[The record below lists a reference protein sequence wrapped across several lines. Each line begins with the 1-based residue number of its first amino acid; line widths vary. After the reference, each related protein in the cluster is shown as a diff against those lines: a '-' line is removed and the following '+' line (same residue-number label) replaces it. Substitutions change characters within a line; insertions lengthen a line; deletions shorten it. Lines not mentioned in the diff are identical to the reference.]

1 MAKKSQKSGAPTVSP
16 VKVSSVKETAGPSSE
31 AHESPISNPRLAAF
45 LAWVFPGA
53 GHFYLGD
60 RRRGLLLGGL
70 IFLCLILGCSLD
82 GLLMWQTSGSPLLI
96 LGTLGSAGAG
106 LPFLALRFLL
116 GYQGDPAAAGYEY
129 GASFLLTAGLLNW
142 LLVLDTWDRAWG
154 RKSSLVD
161 GPLVDERREEAV

>member
-1 MAKKSQKSGAPTVSP
+1 LAKKSQKTGAPAGSAA
-16 VKVSSVKETAGPSSE
+16 KETAGGGAAETPV
-31 AHESPISNPRLAAF
+31 AHPQLTAF
-45 LAWVFPGA
+45 LAWVLPGA

-60 RRRGLLLGGL
+60 RRRGFALGGL
-70 IFLCLILGCSLD
+70 ILLCLVLGCRLE

-96 LGTLGSAGAG
+96 LGTIGSAGAG
-106 LPFLALRFLL
+106 LPFFALRFLF

-142 LLVLDTWDRAWG
+142 LLVLDSWDRAWG

-161 GPLVDERREEAV
+161 GSLEDGGQEERA